1 MQLKNSLAG
10 NERALLRETLA
21 HRAEVYHGVPILWAE
36 MKGHQKASIIF
47 FYQLREAYET

>member
-1 MQLKNSLAG
+1 MQLNNALTAKEL
-10 NERALLRETLA
+10 ALLRETLA
-21 HRAEVYHGVPILWAE
+21 HRAEVYQGVPILWAE